1 MRRLA
6 ALASLFLAP
15 ALATAAPDRPPAL
28 PTRDVDVVYMM
39 VQPDAPD
46 GPRVLEQRVRRAAA
60 AGKLR
65 VDPPTPG
72 LWVVMDTHAHL
83 LSTVREADRSV
94 LELTSAQAQLGP
106 GLPAGAAGFTRRGDA
121 EIAGLPCTEWETRD
135 MSGVPVLACITAD
148 GVLLRARAGA
158 RVLVEALHVA
168 FAPQDPAVFR
178 VPADYRRITPPPLK
192 R

>member
-6 ALASLFLAP
+6 ALVFLVAP
-15 ALATAAPDRPPAL
+15 TVAAAAIDRPPAL

-46 GPRVLEQRVRRAAA
+46 GPRVLEQRMRWAAA

-72 LWVVMDTHAHL
+72 LWVVMDTRTHL
-83 LSTVREADRSV
+83 LSTVREADRTV

-106 GLPAGAAGFTRRGDA
+106 GLPAGAAGFTRRGAADV
-121 EIAGLPCTEWETRD
+121 AGLSCTEWETRD
-135 MSGVPVLACITAD
+135 MSGVPVLACITTD

-168 FAPQDPAVFR
+168 FAPQDPSVFR
-178 VPADYRRITPPPLK
+178 VPADYRRIAPPPLK